1 MHGIYLP
8 MLVLMTLILMPDH
21 SGSAKFCVEFVRQQ
35 TKQQSL
41 KVLFYVT
48 LTLQTV
54 INGLYGLTN
63 FLSCFA
69 TTMNLPLSFSRR
81 KKEVV

>member
-21 SGSAKFCVEFVRQQ
+21 SRSAKFCVKFVRQQ

-63 FLSCFA
+63 FLSCFCHDYE
-69 TTMNLPLSFSRR
+69 PSFVIF
-81 KKEVV
+81 KKKKKVL